1 MNIVVLLKSRME
13 STTTPC
19 DPKRY
24 VEKKHLCSLCGYRS
38 ISSWNF
44 KRHYQACRK
53 RYEKY
58 NLNHKE
64 DYRTIEAPAPTR
76 VEIREESRTQIPTRE
91 ESRTQIRKR
100 FREESPTREESR
112 TQIPKRFREESPT
125 REESRTQIPKRF
137 REESRTQILTREE
150 SPTREESRTQIP
162 TRKESSAPT
171 RAPKRFRVEQSA
183 PTQIP
188 KRFREESSA
197 STQIPKR
204 FRVESPT
211 RKESRT
217 QIPTRKESS
226 APKRFREERVES
238 VFLGKQ
244 LENNPIGSPI
254 DCRIIENFKMYI
266 SGPSRCGKSIF
277 ITSLLKNKEIFMK
290 KCPEVI
296 CFVYSVYQEEIY
308 NQLRD
313 GVVNYFIEDDDQ
325 LERNIQ
331 RIVEEN
337 KGKSTLII
345 YDDLINSNNLSFIA
359 KQFTVTGRH
368 SGMSQVFVSQKL
380 FPKNENIRLI
390 SNNSDY
396 LVIFKNPRNATEIR
410 ILSHQMSKNV
420 LSKIFHEA
428 TLEPYSYLFIDLTQ
442 ECIPQKRYLS
452 HLFNS
457 DNYIFTYI
465 EN

>member
-1 MNIVVLLKSRME
+1 MKIVVLLKSRME
-13 STTTPC
+13 ETEPC

-24 VEKKHLCSLCGYRS
+24 VEKKHLCSLCGYRT
-38 ISSWNF
+38 ISSWNL

-53 RYEKY
+53 KYEKY
-58 NLNHKE
+58 NLNHRE
-64 DYRTIEAPAPTR
+64 EPIEARTREERVVPTRTIEAPA
-76 VEIREESRTQIPTRE
+76 
-91 ESRTQIRKR
+91 
-100 FREESPTREESR
+100 
-112 TQIPKRFREESPT
+112 
-125 REESRTQIPKRF
+125 
-137 REESRTQILTREE
+137 LTR
-150 SPTREESRTQIP
+150 
-162 TRKESSAPT
+162 A
-171 RAPKRFRVEQSA
+171 
-183 PTQIP
+183 P

-197 STQIPKR
+197 
-204 FRVESPT
+204 PT
-211 RKESRT
+211 R
-217 QIPTRKESS
+217 

-238 VFLGKQ
+238 VFLGSDP
-244 LENNPIGSPI
+244 NNPIGSPI

-277 ITSLLKNKEIFMK
+277 ITSLLQNRKIFMK

-296 CFVYSVYQEEIY
+296 CFVFSVYQEEIY
-308 NQLRD
+308 DQLRYGIVD
-313 GVVNYFIEDDDQ
+313 YFIEDDDQ

-368 SGMSQVFVSQKL
+368 SGISQVFVSQKL
-380 FPKNENIRLI
+380 FPKDENIRLI

-410 ILSHQMSKNV
+410 ILSNQMSKNV

-457 DNYIFTYI
+457 DIYIHTYI